1 MTTRPTRLLKRV
13 LKGAFVFLGL
23 AAAIALLRLSGLHDA
38 LDTAWVDANIRDHG
52 FSGLALYL
60 GVGCLLTA
68 VGMPRQVVG
77 FLGGYAF
84 GAALGTV
91 WGTLAT
97 AMGCVVTFYYA
108 RLAGQSFVARR
119 FSRRVAK
126 INAFLGRDPFTMSF
140 IIRCLPVGNNMLTNL
155 LAGVSA
161 IPALPFFAGSAAG
174 YVPQTFIFALLGS
187 GVRVSP
193 ELRTTASAVLF
204 VVSSLLGYLLYR
216 RYRVD
221 DTLEAPEE
229 EPEDGDGNGA
239 GDAGNGSATPASTK
253 GE

>member
-1 MTTRPTRLLKRV
+1 MTNRPARLLKRV

-23 AAAIALLRLSGLHDA
+23 AVAIALLRLSGLHAA

-52 FSGLALYL
+52 VAGLALYL
-60 GVGCLLTA
+60 GAGCLLTA
-68 VGMPRQVVG
+68 VGIPRQFVG

-84 GAALGTV
+84 GAALGTL

-97 AMGCVVTFYYA
+97 AMGCVVTFHYA

-126 INAFLGRDPFTMSF
+126 INAFLGRSPFAMSF
-140 IIRCLPVGNNMLTNL
+140 IIRCLPVGNNVLTNL

-193 ELRTTASAVLF
+193 ELRTAASAVLF
-204 VVSSLLGYLLYR
+204 VASSLLGYVLYR

-221 DTLEAPEE
+221 DTLEV
-229 EPEDGDGNGA
+229 PEDSDGA
-239 GDAGNGSATPASTK
+239 GHGDTAPPNRAGG
-253 GE
+253 